1 MMVLLPLVPVMLAR
15 KLIMPN
21 LFRILAV
28 QSVSPS
34 SLVCSPLRLLL
45 LLLLSVSVPMLLQL
59 LLPLLLVRQRL

>member
-34 SLVCSPLRLLL
+34 SLVCPSLRLLL
-45 LLLLSVSVPMLLQL
+45 LLLLLSVPMLLQL